1 MGNIIWHGVSYAQK
15 GQSTKEERGK
25 SECEQRIDSAN
36 RELKR
41 LTETA
46 YECRVNFIRSFTAIE
61 KHKETIIKWLV
72 MFAGCDITD
81 YYTYNRAYINS
92 EIGADEKR
100 IMWMRR
106 NGGSLSPRTSV
117 RR

>member
-1 MGNIIWHGVSYAQK
+1 MRKKVK
-15 GQSTKEERGK
+15 VPKKKEEK

-46 YECRVNFIRSFTAIE
+46 YECRVNFIRSFTAVE
-61 KHKETIIKWLV
+61 KYKETIIKWLM
-72 MFAGCDITD
+72 MFAGREIMD
-81 YYTYNRAYINS
+81 YCTLTEHISIPRLEAMKSILW
-92 EIGADEKR
+92 I
-100 IMWMRR
+100 RR